1 MLYSLIISP
10 IETLVSWIFNFFT
23 VKFSSFGI
31 IGAVCGVS
39 LAINFLALPLYNIA
53 DALQEKERKA
63 AKALEPRVKRIKKAF
78 KGNEQFMM
86 LSTYYRQNNYHPLY
100 VLRSSLSILIEIPF
114 FIAAYHF
121 LSNCE
126 ALKGSSFWIFKDLG
140 SPDGLLHIGSF
151 PIHILPIIMTL
162 INFVS
167 GAIYTKDAVFREK
180 IQLYIVA
187 LLFLVLLY
195 NSPSGLVIYW
205 ILNNLFS
212 LVKNIVMK
220 MKNPGKILHICI
232 SALLLFAMVYL
243 FMGDG
248 ELKKKLIF
256 LVFTLL
262 VIFLPAEKKV
272 FQKIK
277 FLNVENS
284 SKGDFLILLFSGIG
298 LSLLCG
304 FVIPSSVIATS
315 VAEFSFLGNTA
326 SPVAYIKNNFFVFA
340 GFFILWPL
348 VIYKMF
354 GLKVKKYESMAFFV
368 CFILALANVYIFK
381 PNYGNLNFLFELD
394 NKNHLEMSKMVYLF
408 SILLFLAVC
417 AIYFVVKKFKKENI
431 LSTVLVAFCL
441 ALTVLGSVKTFSIK
455 KEFKVVSKNST
466 SEKKVL
472 TIEKEYNLSKTEKN
486 VVVLFLDR
494 AINSYAKKIFEDFP
508 EIKKQFE
515 GFTYFPNTL
524 SFSSST
530 VTGAPPMMGGYEYTQ
545 EKINAR
551 KNEKLRDKH
560 NESLL
565 VMPKLFC
572 DADFEVTVTDVPW
585 PNYYWSGDLDFFK
598 EVPKAKVSEIEGK
611 YYENYF
617 NLKLE
622 NSKTSKNSDLF
633 CKTASIDF
641 SFVQILMPFLRNTFY
656 GDFRRTFPLG
666 GKSERFLEQLSN
678 LYYLPQMTDFSSKK
692 NTFTFI
698 QNESTHE
705 VFVSLNDDFETPSES
720 QIIDDSYIHYQANVA
735 AFKQLGKWFDF
746 LRENNVFDNTRIII
760 VSDHGRDVEIPCGD
774 ENVGYYSALLMEKDF
789 NSVGEVKTNNDFM
802 TNADTL
808 FLAKED
814 LPISNINPFTQ
825 KELVQQKDD
834 GVNIYWCVDYSGD
847 HLRNS
852 TQFEL
857 DKNRAFHVSSDIY
870 KKENWIPLIEW
881 ENQNAKNGGEK

>member
-256 LVFTLL
+256 LVFTFL

-572 DADFEVTVTDVPW
+572 DADFEVTVTDLPW
-585 PNYYWSGDLDFFK
+585 PNYYSNGDLYFFK
-598 EVPKAKVSEIEGK
+598 KVPKAKVSEIEGK
-611 YYENYF
+611 YYYNY
-617 NLKLE
+617 KVE
-622 NSKTSKNSDLF
+622 KNDVSVARSDLD
-633 CKTASIDF
+633 CKREAVNF
-641 SFVQILMPFLRNTFY
+641 AVLQILVPFLRVTFY
-656 GDFRRTFPLG
+656 DKMINHFSYSDYYLKEF
-666 GKSERFLEQLSN
+666 SN
-678 LYYLPQMTDFSSKK
+678 LYFLPKMTDFSSQK

-698 QNESTHE
+698 QNETTHE
-705 VFVSLNDDFETPSES
+705 TYFPFADDVEFSDEIQLESVDENNYRMHVAVFN
-720 QIIDDSYIHYQANVA
+720 
-735 AFKQLGKWFDF
+735 QLGKWFDF

-760 VSDHGRDVEIPCGD
+760 VSDHGREKTIIPFND
-774 ENVGYYSALLMEKDF
+774 ENIASYGALLLEKDF
-789 NSVGEVKTNNDFM
+789 DSKGEVQINNDFM
-802 TNADTL
+802 MNADTL
-808 FLAKED
+808 FLAKKD
-814 LPISNINPFTQ
+814 LPISNKNPFTG
-825 KELVQQKDD
+825 KEFKIEKAN
-834 GVNIYWCVDYSGD
+834 GVNVYYCVDWNTS
-847 HLRNS
+847 HFREK